1 MPRVVVIGGGPAG
14 LAAAHRLSELS
25 PGLEVSLL
33 EKSDRLGG
41 MIRTTCEDGFVIERG
56 PESVLRD
63 KPAALD
69 LAARVGVLDRT
80 ISTSTAHSGALVACR
95 GELVPIPEGFSL
107 LVPSKPSALA
117 RAGVV
122 SRRGSLRASLERY
135 FGARHRDDVSVGR
148 FVRDHFGSEVL
159 ERLAQP
165 IVSGIY
171 GGDPDRIGLA
181 ATLPR
186 FIEMEKTG
194 SVIRALERRGAAS
207 DQSAR
212 GARYSLFVSFDE
224 GLQVLTDAVASRVGG
239 RATLGAGVTALE
251 RRGRGFALALGEG
264 RAELAD
270 AVIVALPG
278 RAAAGLLAPLDAKL
292 GGHLAS
298 VEQGSAAAVSLIY
311 REDRIPELTSF
322 GFVVPALEG
331 RPILATTYSSVKW
344 PGRAP
349 SGFSLVRV
357 FLGGERWE
365 GLAHETD
372 EGLVQLARHELRE
385 LARIE
390 ARPERAL
397 VDRYTRAM
405 PRYAPG
411 HLARVADVR
420 RRLDAIPGLFV
431 AGTIL
436 DGVGVPDAIRTGEAA
451 ASGAHVFLSRP

>member
-1 MPRVVVIGGGPAG
+1 VPRVVVIGGGPAG
-14 LAAAHRLSELS
+14 LAAAHRL
-25 PGLEVSLL
+25 LEVAPTLEVTLL
-33 EKSDRLGG
+33 ERSTRLGG
-41 MIRTTCEDGFVIERG
+41 MIATTCEDGFVIERG

-69 LAARVGVLDRT
+69 LAARVGVAHRT
-80 ISTSTAHSGALVACR
+80 ISTCTDRSGALVACR
-95 GELVPIPEGFSL
+95 GELVPIPAGFSL
-107 LVPSKPSALA
+107 LVPSRPAELR

-122 SRRGSLRASLERY
+122 SRAGALRASLERY
-135 FGARHRDDVSVGR
+135 FGARERDDVSVGQ
-148 FVRDHFGSEVL
+148 FVRDHFGAEVL

-194 SVIRALERRGAAS
+194 SVIRALERQGEAS

-212 GARYSLFVSFDE
+212 GARYSLFVSFDA
-224 GLQVLTDAVASRVGG
+224 GLQVLTDAIAARVASRASLGVGV
-239 RATLGAGVTALE
+239 AALE
-251 RRGRGFALALGEG
+251 RKGRGFALRLEDG
-264 RAELAD
+264 RTEVAD

-278 RAAAGLLAPLDAKL
+278 AAAASLISPLEPRV

-298 VEQGSAAAVSLIY
+298 VEQGSAAAVTFVF

-322 GFVVPALEG
+322 GFVVPAVEG
-331 RPILATTYSSVKW
+331 RPILATTYSSAKW

-349 SGFSLVRV
+349 TGYALVRV

-365 GLAHETD
+365 GLVDEPD
-372 EGLVQLARHELRE
+372 EGLAAIARHELRE

-390 ARPERAL
+390 AAPERVL
-397 VDRYTRAM
+397 VDRYVRAM

-420 RRLDAIPGLFV
+420 RRLGMIPGLYL

-451 ASGAHVFLSRP
+451 ASDAHVFLARA